1 MGILEN
7 YFCMQVIE
15 NCSTVSFK
23 KKAELL
29 KSANLRKAS
38 FDDVIKSPDHF
49 VGHLA
54 TINSILMNRH

>member
-1 MGILEN
+1 MFASDLK
-7 YFCMQVIE
+7 YF
-15 NCSTVSFK
+15 STVSFK